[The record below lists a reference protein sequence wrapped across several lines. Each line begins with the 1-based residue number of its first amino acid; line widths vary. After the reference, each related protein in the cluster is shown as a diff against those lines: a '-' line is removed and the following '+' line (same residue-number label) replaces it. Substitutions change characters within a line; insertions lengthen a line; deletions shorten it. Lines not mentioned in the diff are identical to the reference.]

1 MNSTFSMAIIFF
13 VALLF
18 VAQPTHQAD
27 TNSND
32 RKCKTVRY
40 SYTIKPL
47 ILFQKCLQ
55 VILYYKIFA
64 LQYVTEQY
72 QVNFYARRIAEKKAL
87 EMGLAKTD
95 TANRSVCVKI
105 EEASWHKHYPYIYS
119 RSLKTELH

>member
-1 MNSTFSMAIIFF
+1 
-13 VALLF
+13 
-18 VAQPTHQAD
+18 
-27 TNSND
+27 
-32 RKCKTVRY
+32 
-40 SYTIKPL
+40 L

-55 VILYYKIFA
+55 VIRYYKIFA

-95 TANRSVCVKI
+95 TANWSVCVEI